1 MKNKFDYIIVGA
13 GPAGLQLAYYMQK
26 NGINYKIIEAGDESG
41 TSFKRYPRHGKLIS
55 INKVYTGIDDPEVNL
70 RWDWNSLL
78 CEDDFSFKQ
87 YTESYFPDA
96 SDLVTYLNDFSTRF
110 SLNIDYQKSVGNIK
124 KTNNNFH
131 VDIVGSDDS
140 YECDHLIIATGV
152 SKPFIPDI
160 PGIEHAENYT
170 QVSVNKK
177 DFINQKILVL
187 GKGNSAFETAD
198 NLVDTTALIHV
209 CSPSSV
215 KLAWQTHY
223 VGNLRAV
230 NNNFLD
236 TYQLKSQNALL
247 DAEIVKIEKS
257 DNQYSVTV
265 SYSHASG
272 EVEVLTY
279 DRIIVCTGFRFDS
292 DLFDEQCK
300 PDTVVD
306 GRFPKLNADWESS
319 NISQLY
325 FAGTLMQGNFY
336 KKTTS
341 GFIHGFRYNVRS
353 LFHLLQEKNADIAL
367 PHSVFDNNVQKITD
381 EIFKRI
387 NKSSALWQQFG
398 YLIDMID
405 IGKTDCRYY
414 TELPKN
420 YSLTQLGDIK
430 ITLSFEFGS
439 TESDVFS
446 VERDPDPQK
455 ADESFFLHPVIRFY
469 RAGDLID
476 TLHLAEDLY
485 GEWKDSIRHVEVLKD
500 FIEEQMTHITPQ
512 SLLSKAQ

>member
-1 MKNKFDYIIVGA
+1 MSNKFDYIIVGA

-26 NGINYKIIEAGDESG
+26 NNINYKIIESGEESG

-87 YTESYFPDA
+87 YTDSYFPDA
-96 SDLVTYLNDFSTRF
+96 SDLVTYFNDFSSRF
-110 SLNIDYQKSVGNIK
+110 SLDIDYKKKVENIK
-124 KTNNNFH
+124 KIDDVFH
-131 VDIVGSDDS
+131 ISVESS
-140 YECDHLIIATGV
+140 NEKYECNHLVIATGV

-160 PGIEHAENYT
+160 PGIEHTENYT
-170 QVSVNKK
+170 QVSVDKK
-177 DFINQKILVL
+177 DFINQKVLVL

-247 DAEIVKIEKS
+247 DAEIEKIEKS
-257 DNQYSVTV
+257 NDQYHVTV
-265 SYSHASG
+265 KYNHASG
-272 EVEVLTY
+272 EEEVLVY
-279 DRIIVCTGFRFDS
+279 DRVIVCTGFKFDT
-292 DLFDEQCK
+292 DLFDSQCQ

-353 LFHLLQEKNADIAL
+353 LFHLLQEKNAGVSL
-367 PHSVFDNNVQKITD
+367 PHSVFDHNVQAITD
-381 EIFKRI
+381 EILKRI
-387 NKSSALWQQFG
+387 NRSSALWQQFG

-405 IGKTDCRYY
+405 VGDTDCRYY

-430 ITLSFEFGS
+430 ITLSLEFGS
-439 TESDVFS
+439 TAGDVFS
-446 VERDPDPQK
+446 VERDPDPKK

-469 RAGDLID
+469 RGDDLID
-476 TLHLAEDLY
+476 VLHLAEDLY
-485 GEWKDSIRHVEVLKD
+485 GEWTDSVRHVQVLSD
-500 FIEEQMTHITPQ
+500 FITEKMAHAASQPL
-512 SLLSKAQ
+512 SSKAQ